1 MLAVY
6 LPVLETEDDQNRFTY
21 LFEVYKKKVFKVAL
35 DILENPV
42 QAEDA
47 AQQTW
52 LRLWC
57 HWEFVKEL
65 STEQL
70 NGYIITCANNVSID
84 MLRIERRVVPF
95 PQVWDP
101 PELLFCEDGYK
112 HLASLIRALPERYR
126 QILELKYI
134 EEETN
139 REIARRLKIK
149 VPTVAT
155 RISRGKRL
163 LKECLRK
170 EGYLYG

>member
-70 NGYIITCANNVSID
+70 NGYIITCAKNVSID
-84 MLRIERRVVPF
+84 MLHIERRVVPF